1 MPVRFTAGNKGVE
14 VFHMAPYARWLW
26 LWPCCKLFDAIVVE
40 LIEEPK
46 SQQLKCCYHGEN
58 QEHVRRVHLGILSW
72 VVRERSWTSDSEKVV
87 VWGGCLAV
95 CRIHPGKLQAQ
106 YYLALNISD

>member
-1 MPVRFTAGNKGVE
+1 
-14 VFHMAPYARWLW
+14 MAPYARWLW

-87 VWGGCLAV
+87 VWGDAWRSVGYILV
-95 CRIHPGKLQAQ
+95 NSRR
-106 YYLALNISD
+106 NIIWLLI